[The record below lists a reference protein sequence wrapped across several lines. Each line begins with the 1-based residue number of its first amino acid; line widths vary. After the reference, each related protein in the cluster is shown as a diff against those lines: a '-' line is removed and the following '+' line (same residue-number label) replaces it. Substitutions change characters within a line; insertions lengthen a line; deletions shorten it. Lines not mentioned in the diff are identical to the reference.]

1 MKYNKRGGFFCKMV
15 KKGRD
20 SLGNRGKGR
29 GLRAKQPFIPFLSTG
44 KQGRGTRA
52 SAAVNPAGPS
62 PGVGRRGREKE
73 EGGVGNRSPTTI
85 WAGAQRGSG
94 VVEHGCGQR
103 VGEEGEEEERVRFP
117 DLARAGV

>member
-1 MKYNKRGGFFCKMV
+1 M
-15 KKGRD
+15 
-20 SLGNRGKGR
+20 
-29 GLRAKQPFIPFLSTG
+29 
-44 KQGRGTRA
+44 

-94 VVEHGCGQR
+94 VVEYGGSVVEHGCGQR

-117 DLARAGV
+117 YLARAGV